1 MPNPI
6 NNVPILAI
14 YIRAKVMDF
23 KLKYKEFYGATIG
36 KHLQNIDK
44 ALPRKHITKLYNAL
58 NRIVATI
65 LV

>member
-36 KHLQNIDK
+36 KHL
-44 ALPRKHITKLYNAL
+44 
-58 NRIVATI
+58 
-65 LV
+65 